1 MTQAL
6 TLAPRLAVARMRGAK
21 AGATL
26 DVLAVVAFAVSSFLA
41 LTVVGGTWMFV
52 TRWRETPQAVMDT
65 LQLPA
70 AELAGQLQMYVVL
83 AAIACALLVLPVLGL
98 GAAASRLGARG
109 RSRRLASLR
118 LIGMTGG
125 EVVTMSVVETLVQ
138 AVLGTVVGGALWFL
152 SLPLWQAVS
161 FQGVPI
167 GAGEM
172 RVPLWL
178 GAATVAAVLLLAA
191 LSTVVGLQRVRIS
204 PLGVAAQQVPARLK
218 AWRLL
223 AMVVAVAA
231 FVALSQSFGEF
242 ITASELVGYGVLLG
256 MMLLVIGALNLVGPW
271 VLQLVA
277 RPMAVTSS
285 VPRLLAAR
293 RIVDDPR
300 AAWRNVSAVALLG
313 MVAAF
318 ATLMPTSQN
327 AIGNE
332 PADIALAGDLQTGV
346 VITLAVGLV
355 VAATSTLV
363 NQASSVVD
371 RTDESVAMD
380 RAGTPR
386 EMFAATR
393 RHQVLLPLVLT
404 LAISIGVGVLLSVPF
419 LAYSSPGTTGILMVA
434 VTVVVGLLLTLAAAE
449 ACRPLQSTVLSTTQ
463 RKND

>member
-256 MMLLVIGALNLVGPW
+256 MGALNLVGPW